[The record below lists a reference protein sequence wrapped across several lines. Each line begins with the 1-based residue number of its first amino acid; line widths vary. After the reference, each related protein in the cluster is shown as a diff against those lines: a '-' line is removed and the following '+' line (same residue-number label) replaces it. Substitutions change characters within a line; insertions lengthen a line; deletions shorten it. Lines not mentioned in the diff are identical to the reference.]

1 MSYNRPDLDLV
12 DSSFFLAASKIFVGL
27 SESPLA
33 FQFKTLTTQFAI
45 LLNGDLI
52 TSSSHVFTNFE
63 SMSLQKNL
71 ISRHVLCF
79 YLNGWKV
86 SYFVRQKPVTPAF
99 LSVLISIEAFYHV
112 ENQNQ
117 EKIIKISRRFRN
129 RENM

>member
-12 DSSFFLAASKIFVGL
+12 DSSFFLASSKIFVGL

-99 LSVLISIEAFYHV
+99 FVGFDLNRSFLPCRKPKSRKIH
-112 ENQNQ
+112 QNFSQIQ
-117 EKIIKISRRFRN
+117 ES
-129 RENM
+129 

>member
-12 DSSFFLAASKIFVGL
+12 DSSFFLASSKIFVGL

-63 SMSLQKNL
+63 SMSLQKK
-71 ISRHVLCF
+71 S
-79 YLNGWKV
+79 YLTTCSLLLSKWLE
-86 SYFVRQKPVTPAF
+86 SMYPIF
-99 LSVLISIEAFYHV
+99 LDK
-112 ENQNQ
+112 NQ
-117 EKIIKISRRFRN
+117 
-129 RENM
+129 